1 MKYIKV
7 SEAAEKWG
15 ISARRVR
22 LLCEQGRI
30 AGVERK
36 GNLYIYIPAKMEK
49 VKSEVKKNSA
59 TQDFCL
65 NFGNIFYS

>member
-1 MKYIKV
+1 MTYIKV

-36 GNLYIYIPAKMEK
+36 GNLYMIPDDAYYG
-49 VKSEVKKNSA
+49 VFA
-59 TQDFCL
+59 D
-65 NFGNIFYS
+65 IA